1 MELQLENRN
10 SAREADRMSKDVE
23 QLQWRIR
30 NNFELPVEQRVSPL
44 ASPSDPV
51 KCLRNSYI
59 GVTEKQN
66 LLRSPKLVNK
76 ITHQNVINANNN
88 SPSKRSLFTVSDEM
102 IEATT
107 TSDKLGCKSE
117 PSDLSP
123 CSDYTDDSIEIGDEK
138 ESDQRSINNEI
149 EELDHDADSLD
160 EGVGDVSSDGEPQ
173 LSPVDIVDKSS
184 LTTNSSLE
192 TVVTNVQEVRVIT
205 TQASEEEEVELRR
218 DKRSQEPE
226 AKSQFSTSPRLS
238 SSPVKERIPSRYSFN
253 NT

>member
-1 MELQLENRN
+1 
-10 SAREADRMSKDVE
+10 MSKDVE

-76 ITHQNVINANNN
+76 ITNQNAINVINN
-88 SPSKRSLFTVSDEM
+88 SPGKRSLFTVSDEM
-102 IEATT
+102 IKATT
-107 TSDKLGCKSE
+107 TSDKFGCNSE

-138 ESDQRSINNEI
+138 ESDEQSINNEI
-149 EELDHDADSLD
+149 EELDLDADADSLD

-192 TVVTNVQEVRVIT
+192 TVVTKVIT
-205 TQASEEEEVELRR
+205 TQASEEEEEVELRR
-218 DKRSQEPE
+218 DNRRQEPE
-226 AKSQFSTSPRLS
+226 AKNQFSTSPGL
-238 SSPVKERIPSRYSFN
+238 SPVKERIPSRYSFN
-253 NT
+253 NI

>member
-10 SAREADRMSKDVE
+10 SAREADRMSRDVE

-30 NNFELPVEQRVSPL
+30 NNFELPESPL
-44 ASPSDPV
+44 ASPSDPAR
-51 KCLRNSYI
+51 CLRNSYI
-59 GVTEKQN
+59 GVAEKQN

-76 ITHQNVINANNN
+76 ITNQNVINN
-88 SPSKRSLFTVSDEM
+88 SPGKRSLFTVSDEM

-107 TSDKLGCKSE
+107 SGDKSE
-117 PSDLSP
+117 PISDMMSP

-138 ESDQRSINNEI
+138 EESDERSINNEI
-149 EELDHDADSLD
+149 EDLDHDVDSLD

-173 LSPVDIVDKSS
+173 LSPVEAVDKTS

-192 TVVTNVQEVRVIT
+192 TVVTREVRVIT
-205 TQASEEEEVELRR
+205 TQSSEEEETVELRR
-218 DKRSQEPE
+218 DNRKQTEPE
-226 AKSQFSTSPRLS
+226 AKNRFSSPRL
-238 SSPVKERIPSRYSFN
+238 SPVKERLPSRFSFN

>member
-30 NNFELPVEQRVSPL
+30 NNFELPVERRVSPL

-76 ITHQNVINANNN
+76 ILNQNAINVNNN
-88 SPSKRSLFTVSDEM
+88 SPGKRSLFTVSDEM

-107 TSDKLGCKSE
+107 TSDKLGCNSE

-138 ESDQRSINNEI
+138 ESDERSINNEI
-149 EELDHDADSLD
+149 EELDLDADADSLD

-192 TVVTNVQEVRVIT
+192 TVVTKVIT
-205 TQASEEEEVELRR
+205 TQPSEEEEEVELRR
-218 DKRSQEPE
+218 DNRRQQE
-226 AKSQFSTSPRLS
+226 AKNQLSTSPSL
-238 SSPVKERIPSRYSFN
+238 SPVKERIPSRYSFN